1 MKEAHSRKVAGLA
14 TVPEDS
20 KVTRL
25 QLINSAGMAAFNF
38 SIDGHALWVLALDG
52 QPVVPQKVSNLL
64 VNVAQRVDLAVCR
77 VKKT

>member
-1 MKEAHSRKVAGLA
+1 M
-14 TVPEDS
+14 
-20 KVTRL
+20 
-25 QLINSAGMAAFNF
+25 QLINAAGMAAFNF

-64 VNVAQRVDLAVCR
+64 VNAAQRVDLAVCR

>member
-1 MKEAHSRKVAGLA
+1 LKEAHSRKVAGLA

-20 KVTRL
+20 KVTRI
-25 QLINSAGMAAFNF
+25 QLINAAGMAAFNF

-52 QPVVPQKVSNLL
+52 QPVAPQKVSNLL
-64 VNVAQRVDLAVCR
+64 VNAAQRVDLAVCR